1 MNDNSVHSSNI
12 MKEKVILNTNIT
24 NPDHKINKTTT
35 HNSKLR
41 THFINGISGLIAC
54 GFGKVQLQ
62 VGDLKQKAKINSL
75 NIIHLYRGFMPP

>member
-35 HNSKLR
+35 THNSKFR
-41 THFINGISGLIAC
+41 THFINGISGLIAG
-54 GFGKVQLQ
+54 GFGTVVSHHK
-62 VGDLKQKAKINSL
+62 GTATS
-75 NIIHLYRGFMPP
+75 R